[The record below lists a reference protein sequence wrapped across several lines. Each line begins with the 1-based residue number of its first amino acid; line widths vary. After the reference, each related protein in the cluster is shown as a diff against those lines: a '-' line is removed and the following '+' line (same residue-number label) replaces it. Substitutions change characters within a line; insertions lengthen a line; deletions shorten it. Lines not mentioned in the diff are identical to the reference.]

1 MTALIIEDE
10 SAAAQRLKK
19 MIGQLDSAIEIMG
32 EFDSIE
38 STVDYLKRTAE
49 PDLIFMDIH
58 LADGSSFEIFKLTTI
73 TCPVIMITAYDE
85 YAVRAFKTNA
95 IDYLLKPVK
104 LEELNDALIKYR
116 NLYANKVPAIDYSR
130 LAASLQP
137 PLEEKRFVLRVGQQ
151 LKVVEM
157 GEVAYF
163 YTEAKITF
171 LVTQEGKRYPID
183 HTLEEL
189 DEMTLSSKFF
199 RINRQFIVQLSSIIE
214 MHAYS
219 KSRVKL
225 ILSPPCKLETIV
237 STERSPKFKRW
248 LEGS

>member
-1 MTALIIEDE
+1 MTVLIIEDE
-10 SAAAQRLKK
+10 TVAAQRLKK
-19 MIGQLDSAIEIMG
+19 MIAKLDPAIEILQ
-32 EFDSIE
+32 ELDSIE
-38 STVDYLKRTAE
+38 STVEYLEKEGE

-58 LADGSSFEIFKLTTI
+58 LADGASFEIFNLVPI
-73 TCPVIMITAYDE
+73 SCPIIMITAYDE
-85 YAVRAFKTNA
+85 YAVKAFKTSA
-95 IDYLLKPVK
+95 IDYLLKPLK
-104 LEELNDALIKYR
+104 MDELDRALRKYR
-116 NLYANKVPAIDYSR
+116 SLFVNTAPKIDYLK

-137 PLEEKRFVLRVGQQ
+137 PTEEKRFVLRVGQR
-151 LKVVEM
+151 LKVIEM
-157 GEVAYF
+157 KDVAYF

-171 LVTQEGKRYPID
+171 LTTEEGKRFPID
-183 HTLEEL
+183 YTMEEL
-189 DEMTLSSKFF
+189 EAITPSATFF
-199 RINRQFIVQLSSIIE
+199 RINRQFIVRLSSILE